1 MILEDVLE
9 QILTALDLSS
19 LTIPEQYMSAL
30 SQVLDILGS
39 LEFILPV
46 NTALSCIAFIFTFSL
61 ACGLIKVVV
70 NK

>member
-1 MILEDVLE
+1 MILEDILE
-9 QILTALDLSS
+9 QILTALDLTS

-39 LEFILPV
+39 LEFIIPV
-46 NTALSCIAFIFTFSL
+46 NTALSCIAFIFAFSL

>member
-70 NK
+70 YK

>member
-46 NTALSCIAFIFTFSL
+46 NTALSCIAFILTFSL

>member
-1 MILEDVLE
+1 MILEDILE
-9 QILTALDLSS
+9 QILTALDLTS

-39 LEFILPV
+39 LEFIIPV

>member
-1 MILEDVLE
+1 MILEDILE
-9 QILTALDLSS
+9 QILTALHLTS

-39 LEFILPV
+39 LEFIIPV